1 MRLEC
6 GGNII
11 ACVCTPVKTAT
22 ARVSLQHVQHDVLS
36 LFVQLSSSM
45 KFKESF
51 MAPLNMQL
59 MDDSHLR
66 EVKKVRV

>member
-1 MRLEC
+1 MRLER
-6 GGNII
+6 GGNIR

-22 ARVSLQHVQHDVLS
+22 ARVSLQHDVLS
-36 LFVQLSSSM
+36 LSVQLSSSM